1 MRACDDDRD
10 NNKRRKVENRSH
22 VRPYVEGFVVPGEDA
37 EERVSERPLAP
48 VIVQYVLIV
57 SQVFRQLLVLHQS
70 PLESLPL
77 LRLRLLRL
85 LLSFRAGSVRTPRAF
100 PANDAHRRRRSFPL
114 RFCSPARNPPDL
126 NSPADL

>member
-1 MRACDDDRD
+1 MRACDDARD
-10 NNKRRKVENRSH
+10 NINNKKRRKVENRSH

-37 EERVSERPLAP
+37 EERVPQRPLAP

-77 LRLRLLRL
+77 RLRLLRL
-85 LLSFRAGSVRTPRAF
+85 LLSFRAGSIRTPRAF
-100 PANDAHRRRRSFPL
+100 PANDTHPRRRRFP
-114 RFCSPARNPPDL
+114 
-126 NSPADL
+126 